1 MSIIVKN
8 ITKYYDN
15 HLVINN
21 INFNVKKGEILGLLG
36 LNGAGKS
43 TIMKMICSYVKPNS
57 GEIFICDQNIVKH
70 TNDTKKKIGYLSE
83 NNPLYEDMYVIEFLS
98 FISNLYDI
106 KKNDLSNVVELTG
119 LKYMA
124 NKKIKILSAGQK
136 KRVGIAQAILHD
148 PKVIILDEPTAT
160 LDPNQKNEIHKL
172 IKKLGSNKSILFST
186 HILEEAE
193 KICDRIIILH
203 NNSIIANKKRT
214 EFKSGLTEIFEKLT
228 NQ

>member
-15 HLVINN
+15 SLVINN

-57 GEIFICDQNIVKH
+57 GEIFICEKNIEKH

-98 FISNLYDI
+98 FISNLYGT
-106 KKNDLSNVVELTG
+106 KKNNLGKAIELTG
-119 LKYMA
+119 LKDIV
-124 NKKIKILSAGQK
+124 NKEIKIY
-136 KRVGIAQAILHD
+136 
-148 PKVIILDEPTAT
+148 
-160 LDPNQKNEIHKL
+160 
-172 IKKLGSNKSILFST
+172 F
-186 HILEEAE
+186 
-193 KICDRIIILH
+193 
-203 NNSIIANKKRT
+203 
-214 EFKSGLTEIFEKLT
+214 
-228 NQ
+228 

>member
-57 GEIFICDQNIVKH
+57 GEIFICDQNIAKN

-83 NNPLYEDMYVIEFLS
+83 DNPLYEDMYVIEFLS
-98 FISNLYDI
+98 FISNLYDV
-106 KKNDLSNVVELTG
+106 KKNDLSNIIELTG
-119 LKYMA
+119 LKYIA

-203 NNSIIANKKRT
+203 NNRIIANKKRT
-214 EFKSGLTEIFEKLT
+214 EFKSSLTEIFKKLT